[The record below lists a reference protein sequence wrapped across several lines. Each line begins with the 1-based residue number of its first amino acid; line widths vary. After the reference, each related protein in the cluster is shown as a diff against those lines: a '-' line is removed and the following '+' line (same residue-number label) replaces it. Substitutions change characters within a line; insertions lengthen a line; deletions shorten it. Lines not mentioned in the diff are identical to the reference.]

1 MVNYYEVLQI
11 HHKAD
16 HAVVR
21 AAYRT
26 LMKELGN
33 HPDHGGNIREAQ
45 RINEAYEN
53 LIDPQKRQLVD
64 RRWNHSQNNSSKR
77 HILVRCSQCNTLNKI
92 NHKLNKTNK
101 IKCGKCGSLLLLKT
115 NQNPQINLYTHN
127 LIKNLQK
134 NRWSMTQNTHEGFNH
149 SLQNDF
155 FLKNYI
161 YIKKINTVTAQNIHQ
176 ITKECI
182 SAYKKQ
188 IMPVGHYFVILADK
202 MEYILYIMHQIEK
215 AMKDMNGWSFGLIIP
230 VDLSRRQVFLS
241 KININNHPADIV
253 NMRKYIFN

>member
-11 HHKAD
+11 HTKAD
-16 HAVVR
+16 HAVIR

-33 HPDHGGNIREAQ
+33 HPDHGGNIRDAQ

-53 LIDPQKRQLVD
+53 LIDPQKRQIVD
-64 RRWNHSQNNSSKR
+64 RRWNKSQNAPSK
-77 HILVRCSQCNTLNKI
+77 HQILVRCSQCKTLNKLS
-92 NHKLNKTNK
+92 HKTNK
-101 IKCGKCGSLLLLKT
+101 AKCGKCGSLLLLKT
-115 NQNPQINLYTHN
+115 NRSPHINLYAHN
-127 LIKNLQK
+127 LIKNLRK
-134 NRWSMTQNTHEGFNH
+134 NCWSMTKNTAEGFDY

-161 YIKKINTVTAQNIHQ
+161 YIKKIDTITAQNIHQ

-182 SAYKKQ
+182 TAYKKQ
-188 IMPVGHYFVILADK
+188 ILPVGHYFVILADR
-202 MEYILYIMHQIEK
+202 MEYISYIMHQMEK

-230 VDLSRRQVFLS
+230 VDLSRQQVFLS
-241 KININNHPADIV
+241 KINVNNHPADIV
-253 NMRKYIFN
+253 NMKRYIFN